1 MFVPINRSLFM
12 IFPRPLFVA
21 LALALVS
28 THFPALAAAPAP
40 PTTPAPAR
48 ADWRVLGE
56 FESRG
61 LRYLYVLVPKP
72 ENRAQLVALAEA
84 IHQAEPDAWLW
95 LSDSDEKIAEII
107 AANQA
112 GDTAKLLPLQPWLQ
126 QHIVANSVLLL
137 NPDRSRSWV
146 LYEGATRETQIA
158 TLPCLDGKGRCKP

>member
-1 MFVPINRSLFM
+1 MQHS
-12 IFPRPLFVA
+12 RPLLAA
-21 LALALVS
+21 LALALAC
-28 THFPALAAAPAP
+28 TQPPALAAESAPV
-40 PTTPAPAR
+40 TAPAR
-48 ADWRVLGE
+48 WHAVGE
-56 FESRG
+56 IESRG

-72 ENRAQLVALAEA
+72 ENRAQLIALAET

-95 LSDSDEKIAEII
+95 LTDSDEKIAESV

-112 GDTAKLLPLQPWLQ
+112 GDPAKLLPLQPWLQ